1 MKRFEVFFRC
11 VVDNAPSLLILRS
24 QAIKKWGSEIG
35 SVNPSFIP
43 RKGDELV
50 IFQQPA
56 GEKNLVNSHE
66 FCDFMVKNDLFF
78 PNFLGLIVL
87 EKMILDKK
95 IILPKEEDKWYIG
108 YDHLRNLHLKHNY
121 GYMVPYLRKNG
132 EYSYGWHP
140 YNSLIEHN
148 ERIVTFEK
156 KS

>member
-1 MKRFEVFFRC
+1 MRHTITDVPDLL
-11 VVDNAPSLLILRS
+11 VVRPRI
-24 QAIKKWGSEIG
+24 IKKYGIEMG
-35 SVNPSFIP
+35 SVDSSYTPQ
-43 RKGDELV
+43 KGDEIV
-50 IFQQPA
+50 IFELLQK
-56 GEKNLVNSHE
+56 GKSSVHSHE
-66 FCDFMVKNDLFF
+66 FCDFIVKNDLRFS
-78 PNFLGLIVL
+78 NVTGLDIFEEMVRS
-87 EKMILDKK
+87 EE